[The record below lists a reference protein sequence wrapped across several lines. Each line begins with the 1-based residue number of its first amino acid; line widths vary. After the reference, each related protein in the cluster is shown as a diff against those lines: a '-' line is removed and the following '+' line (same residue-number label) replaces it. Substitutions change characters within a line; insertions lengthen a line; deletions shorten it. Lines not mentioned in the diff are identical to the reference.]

1 MRLQAPA
8 PHKSKTSLHR
18 NYCKFKSASH
28 HITLP
33 VRFKFKWVWGL
44 EGLRCEVYPCAPPTF
59 PSSCCAASVY
69 SETAAF
75 WVSAAVS
82 AFYSIL
88 FFPWNLSNR
97 RFLEEEM
104 GVASSSSTTSELC
117 VMYRQNHSSRP
128 GRKVFGSSPSR
139 ETGYLCGQVARV
151 RLTTVER
158 KEGQQ
163 SQ

>member
-1 MRLQAPA
+1 MNLAVGRTEAELSAAWNKATAEAVRSWGGTLNESHRLFV
-8 PHKSKTSLHR
+8 
-18 NYCKFKSASH
+18 YSADLAEESQ
-28 HITLP
+28 ISPWTTPGCLGGTRDEAK
-33 VRFKFKWVWGL
+33 VILKWVRG
-44 EGLRCEVYPCAPPTF
+44 VANK
-59 PSSCCAASVY
+59 
-69 SETAAF
+69 
-75 WVSAAVS
+75 VSDFIAV
-82 AFYSIL
+82 FDGR
-88 FFPWNLSNR
+88 NLSNR